1 MNPRNGMD
9 STEEMEREAKS
20 LKVRFERRG
29 AWMLVPEGE
38 EKERI
43 RGG

>member
-1 MNPRNGMD
+1 MN

-29 AWMLVPEGE
+29 VWMLVPEGE
-38 EKERI
+38 EREGI